1 VVEVALVVAP
11 VVMRRALAIGIAAA
25 ALAAAACG
33 RNQYAPPPP
42 PEVTVDQPVER
53 DVTVHGEFTGHTVAI
68 ATLDIRARV
77 QGELKSMHFTPGS
90 TVKKGDLL
98 FVIEPELYQAQ
109 VDQARATLAAKEAD
123 SRAAQEQLEITQTI
137 FQKSAGSRTDLVAK
151 TQARDLAKAELENAR
166 ANLAAAELNLSYT
179 HIYAPFDG
187 VIDRNLVDVGNLVG
201 SGGATLLATIVQY
214 DPIYAYFQMSETELL
229 QYRKE
234 RESSEQ
240 SLEPV
245 DEARL
250 ALANDTDFGHVGR
263 VDYTSNRVDPETGTI
278 ELRAVFAN
286 GDRALVPG
294 LFARVRLP
302 MSRQHAVLVPD
313 AAIASDQGGQ
323 YVLAV
328 DAQNKVQYRRVHVGP
343 PVEPSLRVVA
353 DGVNPADRIV
363 VNGLQRA
370 RPGIEVK
377 PVQASHP

>member
-1 VVEVALVVAP
+1 VVEAAVVVAA
-11 VVMRRALAIGIAAA
+11 VVRRAFAIAVAAA
-25 ALAAAACG
+25 VLGAAACG

-42 PEVTVDQPVER
+42 PEVTVDHPVER
-53 DVTVHGEFTGHTVAI
+53 DVTIHGEFTGHTVAI
-68 ATLDIRARV
+68 PTLDIRARV
-77 QGELKSMHFTPGS
+77 QGYLESVHFAPGS
-90 TVKKGDLL
+90 AVKKGDLL
-98 FVIEPELYQAQ
+98 FVIEPELFQAQ

-123 SRAAQEQLEITQTI
+123 SRAAQQQLEITQTI

-166 ANLAAAELNLSYT
+166 ASLAAAELNLSYT

-201 SGGATLLATIVQY
+201 SGGATLLATIVQN

-234 RESSEQ
+234 RESTEPG
-240 SLEPV
+240 LEPV

-250 ALANDTDFGHVGR
+250 ALATDTDFAHVGH

-278 ELRAVFAN
+278 ELRAVFPNA
-286 GDRALVPG
+286 DRALVPG

-313 AAIASDQGGQ
+313 AALASDQGGQ
-323 YVLAV
+323 YVLAI
-328 DAQNKVQYRRVHVGP
+328 DDHDKVEYKRVHVGP
-343 PVEPSLRVVA
+343 TIDPDLRIVT
-353 DGVNPADRIV
+353 DGVSPADRIV
-363 VNGLQRA
+363 VNGIQRA